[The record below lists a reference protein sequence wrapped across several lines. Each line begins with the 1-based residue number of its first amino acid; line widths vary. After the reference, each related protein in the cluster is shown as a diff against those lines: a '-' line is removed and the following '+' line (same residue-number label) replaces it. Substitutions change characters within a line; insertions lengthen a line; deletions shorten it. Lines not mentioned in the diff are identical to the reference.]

1 MSRITLTSVD
11 KRFGDVVAI
20 SDLSLTVE
28 DREFLVL
35 LGPSGCGKSTVL
47 RVIAGLEQP
56 DSGEVHIGDRLV
68 NDVEPKD
75 RDLAMVFQSYALYP
89 HMSVRAN
96 VEFPLRARGVP
107 KAERAALVE
116 QVVTTLDLA
125 DVLDR
130 KPAQLSGGQRQRV
143 ALARAIVRRP
153 AAFLMDE
160 PLSNL
165 DAKLRAQT
173 RVELVDLP
181 RRFDAT
187 VVYVTHDQVEAMT
200 MGQRVAILD
209 RGVLQQVDTPQR
221 VYDRPANLFVARFIG
236 TPPMNTFPGELVGR
250 SGVVGGIRP
259 EHAVIASDGE
269 IPATVELVEHLG
281 HERHVMTRTDDGHE
295 LIVRQGAEAPVPAL
309 GEALRIRVPAE
320 RIHCF
325 DATSGVRIDVS

>member
-1 MSRITLTSVD
+1 
-11 KRFGDVVAI
+11 
-20 SDLSLTVE
+20 
-28 DREFLVL
+28 
-35 LGPSGCGKSTVL
+35 
-47 RVIAGLEQP
+47 VIAGLERP
-56 DSGEVHIGDRLV
+56 DSGDVRIGDRLV

-89 HMSVRAN
+89 HMTVRAN
-96 VEFPLRARGVP
+96 VEFPLRARSVP
-107 KAERAALVE
+107 KPERAALVQE
-116 QVVTTLDLA
+116 VTTMLDLDA
-125 DVLDR
+125 LLDR

-153 AAFLMDE
+153 TAFLMDE

-173 RVELVDLP
+173 RVELVDLH

-209 RGVLQQVDTPQR
+209 QGVLQQVDAPQD

-236 TPPMNTFPGELVGR
+236 TPSMNVLNATLATTNGR
-250 SGVVGGIRP
+250 VCSRVGGALVALPDDLGAALSGTAQKDVVLGVRP
-259 EHAVIASDGE
+259 EHATISPEGD

-281 HERHVMTRTDDGHE
+281 HERHVMTRTEDGQE
-295 LIVRQGAEAPVPAL
+295 LVVRRGADADVPAL
-309 GEALRIRVPAE
+309 GEAVRIRVPPE
-320 RIHCF
+320 RLHCF
-325 DATSGVRIDVS
+325 DATSGARIDAS